1 MSDTI
6 PLLLDTDIG
15 SDIDDAV
22 ALAYLLRQPR
32 CELLG
37 ITTVT
42 GDVAKR
48 AACAQVIC
56 RAAGR
61 TDVPIHAGASEV
73 LLMGPGQAEVP
84 QYAAVAA
91 LPHRTDFPANTA
103 VQFLRETI
111 RRRPGE
117 ITLLSI
123 GPLTNIALLFALDG
137 EIPRLLK
144 QYVMMGGAYFGHGN
158 REWNCIADPL
168 AAAMAYK
175 ARPPRHRC
183 VGLDVTTQCTMP
195 AAEVRRRFATP
206 PLDAVAKMAEV
217 WFARRDTITFHDPL
231 AAATVFR
238 PDLCTWVQG
247 LVRVAIDADENKCGN
262 TLFQPGAGP
271 HQVARQVDGQAFF
284 EEYFGVVGQSEPP
297 ATHPREWPATG
308 GDAAARAACP

>member
-1 MSDTI
+1 MDDQF
-6 PLLLDTDIG
+6 PVLLDTDIG

-48 AACAQVIC
+48 AACAEVIC

-61 TDVPIHAGASEV
+61 SDVPIRAGASDV
-73 LLMGPGQAEVP
+73 LLMGPGQPEVP
-84 QYAAVAA
+84 QYAAIDG

-123 GPLTNIALLFALDG
+123 GPLTNIALLFALDP

-144 QYVMMGGAYFGHGN
+144 QYVMMGGAFWGYGH

-168 AAAMAYK
+168 AAAMVYK
-175 ARPPRHRC
+175 ARPPRHAS
-183 VGLDVTTQCTMP
+183 VGLDVTKQCTMP
-195 AAEVRRRFATP
+195 ADEVRQRFTSP
-206 PLDAVAKMAEV
+206 PLDVVARMAEV

-238 PDLCTWVQG
+238 PDLCTWADG
-247 LVRVAIDADENKCGN
+247 LVQVSIDSEEKKCGN
-262 TLFQPGAGP
+262 TLLQPAAGP
-271 HQVARQVDGQAFF
+271 HQVAQQVNSQAFF
-284 EEYFGVVGQSEPP
+284 REYFG
-297 ATHPREWPATG
+297 ALA
-308 GDAAARAACP
+308 